1 MATGKWTSAGA
12 RGLAEGWGR
21 LQSRSRRQER
31 RCRSQDRDAGG
42 EGGRGETRTRPHG
55 AQAHE
60 VAHASQ
66 LRGKLSACLAKH
78 GWARMAD
85 QVDIQ
90 GGE

>member
-1 MATGKWTSAGA
+1 MGGDWQTDVSRCAGPRGGVGAIAVALAAAGA
-12 RGLAEGWGR
+12 EVPQPGQGRG
-21 LQSRSRRQER
+21 
-31 RCRSQDRDAGG
+31 
-42 EGGRGETRTRPHG
+42 GGRGETRTRPHG

-90 GGE
+90 AGE